1 MKQFSIRDLEH
12 LTGIKAHTIRVWEQ
26 RYAIIN
32 PKRTPTNIRYYT
44 NEDLKL
50 LLNISLL
57 NKNGYKIS
65 KIAKM
70 TEQEIKTNINTLSD
84 SELKYELQI
93 KSLTEAMIDINEAN
107 FEKIMS
113 TNILQNGFE
122 STMQNIIYPF
132 LSRIGIMW
140 VTGVINPAQEHF
152 ITNLIRQKI
161 IVAIDGRVFE
171 HQEHTKTYLLFLPE
185 TEQHEI
191 SLLYLSYLLKTHN
204 HRVVYLGCNVPN
216 KDVIDVCEKQDP
228 DFLYTFLTSAISS
241 NKFKKKLV
249 NFAQQINGKKLFL
262 AGQQALSIQ
271 ESQLPSNVEIIKTIE
286 EAMKLIE
293 AK

>member
-44 NEDLKL
+44 NEDLKF

-70 TEQEIKTNINTLSD
+70 SEQEIKSNISTLSE
-84 SELKYELQI
+84 SELKYDLQI

-122 STMQNIIYPF
+122 TTMQNIIYPF

-161 IVAIDGRVFE
+161 IVAIDGQIFE
-171 HQEHTKTYLLFLPE
+171 HKEHTKTYLLFLPE
-185 TEQHEI
+185 SEQHEI
-191 SLLYLSYLLKTHN
+191 SLLYLSYLLKSRN
-204 HRVVYLGCNVPN
+204 HRVLYLGCNVPN
-216 KDVIDVCEKQDP
+216 KDILDVCNKQNP
-228 DFLYTFLTSAISS
+228 DFLYTFLTSSISS
-241 NKFKKKLV
+241 NKFKKKMA
-249 NFAQQINGKKLFL
+249 NFTEQIADKKLFL
-262 AGQQALSIQ
+262 AGRQALDID
-271 ESQLPSNVEIIKTIE
+271 ESTFPNVQIIKSIE
-286 EAMKLIE
+286 EAMSVIMAE
-293 AK
+293 